1 MHLTLNIFVISE
13 GYTEMINTDIES
25 EYSTDGCLSKDAT
38 YFAPAPR
45 EPVDILYGQI
55 EKVQRAPFMRGL
67 VNTITDM
74 AILLN
79 SKRQIIMVNDVF
91 CDVIGLDSSALIGMR
106 PGEALSCKR
115 ASQGPSGCGTSQY
128 CASCGAVLAIL
139 KSQKFKSQ
147 FTDEC
152 VIYTQDGGKLD
163 LYISA
168 SEFITEGESF
178 TLLIAKQEK

>member
-1 MHLTLNIFVISE
+1 
-13 GYTEMINTDIES
+13 MINADIES
-25 EYSTDGCLSKDAT
+25 GYCIDRCLPKKTT
-38 YFAPAPR
+38 YFASAPR
-45 EPVDILYGQI
+45 ESTDILYGQI
-55 EKVQRAPFMRGL
+55 EKVQRAPFVRGL

-79 SKRQIIMVNDVF
+79 SKRQIIMANNVF
-91 CDVIGLDSSALIGMR
+91 CNVIGLDSSALIGMR
-106 PGEALSCKR
+106 PGEALGCKNSS
-115 ASQGPSGCGTSQY
+115 AGPSGCGTSPH

-147 FTDEC
+147 FTDKC
-152 VIYTQDGGKLD
+152 VIYTRDGCELN